1 MKNYDLYL
9 IELEDYYERLEKL
22 FLFKR
27 KLLEEEYFG
36 NYGLESDIPYIDN
49 ILTKKIL
56 EMTK

>member
-9 IELEDYYERLEKL
+9 IALEDYYERLEKL
-22 FLFKR
+22 FLFK
-27 KLLEEEYFG
+27 KELLEGYYS

-49 ILTKKIL
+49 LLMNKIL

>member
-27 KLLEEEYFG
+27 KLFEGYYG

-49 ILTKKIL
+49 LLTKKIL

>member
-27 KLLEEEYFG
+27 KLLEEYFG
-36 NYGLESDIPYIDN
+36 KYGLESDIPYIDN
-49 ILTKKIL
+49 LLMNKIL

>member
-9 IELEDYYERLEKL
+9 IELEDYYERLENL

-27 KLLEEEYFG
+27 KLLEEYFG
-36 NYGLESDIPYIDN
+36 KYGLESDIPYIDN
-49 ILTKKIL
+49 LLMNKIL

>member
-27 KLLEEEYFG
+27 KLLEEYYG

-49 ILTKKIL
+49 LLMNKIL

>member
-9 IELEDYYERLEKL
+9 IEFEDYYERLEKL

-27 KLLEEEYFG
+27 KLLEEYYS

-49 ILTKKIL
+49 LLMNKIL

>member
-27 KLLEEEYFG
+27 KLLEEYFG
-36 NYGLESDIPYIDN
+36 KYGLESDIPYIDN
-49 ILTKKIL
+49 LLMNKIL
-56 EMTK
+56 ETTK

>member
-22 FLFKR
+22 FLFK
-27 KLLEEEYFG
+27 KELLEEYYS

-49 ILTKKIL
+49 LLTKKIL

>member
-9 IELEDYYERLEKL
+9 IALEDYYERLEKL
-22 FLFKR
+22 FLFK
-27 KLLEEEYFG
+27 KELLEEYYS

-49 ILTKKIL
+49 LLMNKIL

>member
-27 KLLEEEYFG
+27 KLLEEYFG
-36 NYGLESDIPYIDN
+36 NYGLESDIPQIDN
-49 ILTKKIL
+49 LLMNKIL

>member
-22 FLFKR
+22 FLFK
-27 KLLEEEYFG
+27 KELLEGYYS

-49 ILTKKIL
+49 LLTKKIL

>member
-1 MKNYDLYL
+1 MKNYDLYYIAL
-9 IELEDYYERLEKL
+9 KDYYKELEKL
-22 FLFKR
+22 FLFK
-27 KLLEEEYFG
+27 KGLLEEYYG

>member
-22 FLFKR
+22 FLFK
-27 KLLEEEYFG
+27 KELLDAYFG

-49 ILTKKIL
+49 LLTKKIL
-56 EMTK
+56 EVTK